1 MKQHVSIM
9 VVVEKLT
16 KATHFIPTKTK
27 HKAKNIVDVY
37 MKEVVRIHGVPKKIV
52 SNKYSKF
59 TSRLQQGLFNALG

>member
-1 MKQHVSIM
+1 M

-16 KATHFIPTKTK
+16 KATHFIPTKTT

-37 MKEVVRIHGVPKKIV
+37 MKEVARIHGVPKTIV

-59 TSRLQQGLFNALG
+59 TSRLR

>member
-1 MKQHVSIM
+1 M

-37 MKEVVRIHGVPKKIV
+37 MKEVARIHGVSKTIV

-59 TSRLQQGLFNALG
+59 TSILR